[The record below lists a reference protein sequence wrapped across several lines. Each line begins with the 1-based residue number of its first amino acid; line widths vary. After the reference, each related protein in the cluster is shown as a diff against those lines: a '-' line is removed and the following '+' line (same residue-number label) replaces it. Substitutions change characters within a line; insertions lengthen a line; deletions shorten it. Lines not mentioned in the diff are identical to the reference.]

1 MRDEETK
8 EEVDMMISPGR
19 LAKEVC
25 IRWAGALCLLGSVV
39 LSVLLTTTP
48 AGAQTAG
55 PIKIGV
61 LHDLTGPLSVMGKD
75 FNEGLK
81 LYMSEINYQIA
92 GRKIELIYE
101 DPESKVDPGIT
112 KMRKLVERDK
122 VNLILGPINTAL
134 AYAMRDYVDKNKIPT
149 VLTMATA
156 TDLTQA
162 KSSAYVFR
170 TSFGSEQL
178 NVVAGWYAQ
187 KKLGYKRAILIGL
200 DYTGGR
206 EQAGGFVKGFT
217 QAGGTVVGEVYAPLG
232 TADWAPYL
240 TKVKA
245 DLDKADFVAIILWG
259 PDAMRVIR
267 GITEYG
273 LKGLKPVFAHGNAVD
288 EALLPSEGD
297 AALGILNFWTY
308 SPTANTPENQRFKE
322 LFRKQYAKQP
332 GSYHEMTYLAA
343 KVVGEAIRKVS
354 GKIED
359 TPRFLAE
366 LRKIRIEAPQGSF
379 RFDDKQNAIIDL
391 HIRKVEKV
399 NGELV
404 NTYLERVPGIGQD
417 WTPPR

>member
-1 MRDEETK
+1 MMNNDAKSQK
-8 EEVDMMISPGR
+8 EAGV
-19 LAKEVC
+19 
-25 IRWAGALCLLGSVV
+25 RWAGALCLLGSVA
-39 LSVLLTTTP
+39 LSVLMAATP
-48 AGAQTAG
+48 AAAQTAG

-75 FNEGLK
+75 FNEGLN

-92 GRKIELIYE
+92 GRKIELIFE

-112 KMRKLVERDK
+112 KLRKLVERDK
-122 VNLILGPINTAL
+122 VNLILGPINSGL

-156 TDLTQA
+156 TDLTQT

-170 TSFGSEQL
+170 TSYGSEQL

-187 KKLGYKRAILIGL
+187 KKLGYKRAIVMGL

-206 EQAGGFVKGFT
+206 EQAGGFVKGFK
-217 QAGGTVVGEVYAPLG
+217 QAGGTVVGEIYAPLG

-245 DLDKADFVAIILWG
+245 DLDKADFVALILWG
-259 PDAMRVIR
+259 SDAIRVIK

-273 LKGLKPVFAHGNAVD
+273 LKGVKPVFAHGNAVD
-288 EALLPSEGD
+288 EVLLPSEGD
-297 AALGILNFWTY
+297 AALGILSFLTY
-308 SPTANTPENQRFKE
+308 SPTVDTPENKRFKE
-322 LFRKQYAKQP
+322 LFRRQYSREP
-332 GSYHEMTYLAA
+332 SSYHEMTYLAA
-343 KVVGEAIRKVS
+343 KVVGEAIRQVS
-354 GKIED
+354 GRIED

-366 LRKIRIEAPQGSF
+366 LGKIKMETPQGFF

-399 NGELV
+399 KGELV
-404 NTYLERVPGIGQD
+404 NTYLERIPDIGQF